1 MNAQQMHDA
10 VLRYHAEKTD
20 TALEEALLACAP
32 LLKAMARR
40 LANRGVEYEDLY
52 QTACLACVQAIR
64 GFDPERGLRFSTYV
78 TPTVMGTLQ
87 NYIRD
92 KQGLVHTPRSIRQ
105 DSIRLS
111 KERAAFLQAHRRE
124 PTPRELADLLQWDVY
139 RVLQALQAHSEA
151 LSIDQTDDEGLSLGE
166 KIPHTEKGF
175 AQFEQRADMKA
186 ALARLTENE
195 RTIILLRFVK
205 QMSQRQVAEKLQTS
219 QMQISRMER
228 RILAFLKKEM
238 EGDT

>member
-1 MNAQQMHDA
+1 MNAQTMHEA
-10 VLRYHAEKTD
+10 VLRFHAEKTD
-20 TALEEALLACAP
+20 AALEEAIFSCDE

-40 LANRGVEYEDLY
+40 LANRGIEYEDLY

-64 GFDPERGLRFSTYV
+64 GFDPARGLKFSTYV

-105 DSIRLS
+105 DSILVS
-111 KERAAFLQAHRRE
+111 KQRASFLQENRRE
-124 PTPRELADLLQWDVY
+124 PTPRELADRLGWDLY
-139 RVLQALQAHSEA
+139 RVLQALQAHSETI
-151 LSIDQTDDEGLSLGE
+151 SMDQTDEEGLSLGE
-166 KIPHTEKGF
+166 KLPHTEQGF
-175 AQFEQRADMKA
+175 ARFEQRADMKA
-186 ALARLTENE
+186 ALQKLSENE
-195 RTIILLRFVK
+195 RKIILLRFVK
-205 QMSQRQVAEKLQTS
+205 QMSQRQVAEILQTS

-238 EGDT
+238 EGEA

>member
-1 MNAQQMHDA
+1 MNALEMHES

-20 TALEEALLACAP
+20 ARLEEALLKCRP
-32 LLKAMARR
+32 LLAAMARR
-40 LANRGVEYEDLY
+40 LMNRGVEYEDLY

-105 DSIRLS
+105 DSILVS
-111 KERAAFLQAHRRE
+111 KERARFVQTHHQE
-124 PTPRELADLLQWDVY
+124 PTPRELAEILGWDLY
-139 RVLQALQAHSEA
+139 RVLQALQAHSETI
-151 LSIDQTDDEGLSLGE
+151 SIDRQDEDGLSLGE
-166 KIPHTEKGF
+166 KLPHTEEGF
-175 AQFEQRADMKA
+175 ARFEMRADMKA

-195 RTIILLRFVK
+195 RKLIQLRFVR
-205 QMSQRQVAEKLQTS
+205 QYSQRQTAEEMGTS

-228 RILAFLKKEM
+228 RILLFLKKEM

>member
-1 MNAQQMHDA
+1 MNAREMHEA
-10 VLRYHAEKTD
+10 VLAFHAEKTD
-20 TALEEALLACAP
+20 AALEKALLACDA
-32 LLKAMARR
+32 LLQTMARR
-40 LANRGVEYEDLY
+40 LSNRGIEYDDLY

-64 GFDPERGLRFSTYV
+64 GFDPERGLKFSTYM

-105 DSIRLS
+105 DSIRIS
-111 KERAAFLQAHRRE
+111 KERAAFLQKERRE
-124 PTPRELADLLQWDVY
+124 PTPRELADLLSWDVY

-151 LSIDQTDDEGLSLGE
+151 ISMDQTDEEGLSLGE
-166 KIPHTEKGF
+166 KIPHTEEGF
-175 AQFEQRADMKA
+175 LRFEQRADMKA
-186 ALARLTENE
+186 ALQKLTENE
-195 RTIILLRFVK
+195 RKLILLRFVK
-205 QMSQRQVAEKLQTS
+205 QMSQRQVAEMMQTS

-238 EGDT
+238 EPDA